1 MQSGVDKIR
10 LTGGEPLIRKDVEDV
25 LRGLRRVFQPK
36 LPRSSK
42 RIAWNPRPPQTTPDH
57 SRPPY
62 SSM

>member
-1 MQSGVDKIR
+1 MPDDVLVRNGTRRAFVQSGVDKIR

-42 RIAWNPRPPQTTPDH
+42 RIA
-57 SRPPY
+57 
-62 SSM
+62 